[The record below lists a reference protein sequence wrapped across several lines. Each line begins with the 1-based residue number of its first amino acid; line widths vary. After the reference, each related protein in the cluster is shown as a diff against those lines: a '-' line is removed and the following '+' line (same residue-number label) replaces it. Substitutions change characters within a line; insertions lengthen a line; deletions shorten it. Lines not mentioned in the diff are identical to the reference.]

1 MVCAYRDGNFVRELS
16 YLPLAL
22 DIPVAF
28 NSCRKGPRGLE
39 WRSDKPAELAWME
52 AQVRMYI
59 ESGFHTWVM
68 VRGRTAPCICPSTTS
83 IYLSAFDGVIEQCP
97 APMTGRGRPSKRC
110 VAP

>member
-1 MVCAYRDGNFVRELS
+1 VVCACRDGNFVRELS

-52 AQVRMYI
+52 AQVHMYI
-59 ESGFHTWVM
+59 KSGPPHMGCGTWS
-68 VRGRTAPCICPSTTS
+68 RSTLHS
-83 IYLSAFDGVIEQCP
+83 FSAQRHRDSPVGACC
-97 APMTGRGRPSKRC
+97 GG
-110 VAP
+110 

>member
-1 MVCAYRDGNFVRELS
+1 MRVLTVYRDGNFVREIS

-59 ESGFHTWVM
+59 EVASTHGLWYMTAQHLAYVLRPDRFT
-68 VRGRTAPCICPSTTS
+68 VRHLMG
-83 IYLSAFDGVIEQCP
+83 
-97 APMTGRGRPSKRC
+97 
-110 VAP
+110 

>member
-1 MVCAYRDGNFVRELS
+1 MARACRDGNFVRELS

-52 AQVRMYI
+52 AQVLAVSRKEVPQMAC
-59 ESGFHTWVM
+59 GTWLQSIMHMPPVM
-68 VRGRTAPCICPSTTS
+68 QDWALRWQLNT
-83 IYLSAFDGVIEQCP
+83 LL
-97 APMTGRGRPSKRC
+97 APMIG
-110 VAP
+110 